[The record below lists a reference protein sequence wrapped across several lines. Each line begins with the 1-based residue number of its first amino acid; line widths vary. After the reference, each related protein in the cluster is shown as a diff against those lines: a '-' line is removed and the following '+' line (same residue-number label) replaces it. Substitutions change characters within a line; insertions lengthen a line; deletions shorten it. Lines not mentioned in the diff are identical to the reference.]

1 MMEEK
6 NFINEEKNLE
16 QKNNKGNKLFEGILI
31 GILLITIGA
40 CGMYF
45 VLQTL
50 PGTTIVNKSEKEV
63 TVNENGIADAV
74 EKVYDSVVIVNV
86 YKNQKIY
93 GSGSGFIFK
102 RDGNKYYVMTNNHV
116 AENAD
121 SIKVILSDDTT
132 YDVTLVGM
140 DKYLDIAVLSFESN
154 KDHSISEIGSST
166 NSRVGDTVFTVGAPI
181 DSSVYSWTVT
191 RGILSGKD
199 RKVTV
204 STNSN
209 SNAADYIRTALT
221 TDAVIN
227 SGNSGGPLCNSN
239 GEVIGITNMKLVSTG
254 IEGMSF
260 AIPID
265 DAMQYANKLINGEDV
280 SRPAVGITMSDI
292 ANSAYLYYYYGIR
305 LPENVE
311 SGIIV
316 TSVVKDSP
324 AQKAGMEAGDIVT
337 ELNGTKVGSMAE
349 FKYELYK
356 YKPGDKI
363 KIKIN
368 RDGSEKELE
377 VTLTKSSQ
385 Q

>member
-6 NFINEEKNLE
+6 EIVKN
-16 QKNNKGNKLFEGILI
+16 KNNKFFEGILI
-31 GILLITIGA
+31 GILLIVVGA

-45 VLQTL
+45 ILQAL

-74 EKVYDSVVIVNV
+74 EKVYDSVVVVNV
-86 YKNQKIY
+86 YRSQKLY

-102 RDGNKYYVMTNNHV
+102 KDGNKYYVMTNNHV

-121 SIKVILSDDTT
+121 SIKVILSDDSS
-132 YDVTLVGM
+132 YDTTLVGM
-140 DKYLDIAVLSFESN
+140 DKYLDIAVLSFESD
-154 KDHSISEIGSST
+154 KDHSISEIGSS
-166 NSRVGDTVFTVGAPI
+166 NDARVGDTVFTVGAPI
-181 DSSVYSWTVT
+181 DSTVYSWTVT

-209 SNAADYIRTALT
+209 SNVADYIRTALT

-260 AIPID
+260 AIPIEE
-265 DAMQYANKLINGEDV
+265 AMQYANKLISGEDV
-280 SRPAVGITMSDI
+280 SRPAVGITMSEI
-292 ANSAYLYYYYGIR
+292 GNSAYLYYYYGIR
-305 LPENVE
+305 IPDNIT
-311 SGIIV
+311 SGVIV
-316 TSVVKDSP
+316 TSVVKSSP
-324 AQKAGMEAGDIVT
+324 AEKAGIVAGDVVLEI
-337 ELNGTKVGSMAE
+337 NGTKVSSMAE

-363 KIKIN
+363 KIKVN
-368 RDGSEKELE
+368 SNGTEKELD
-377 VTLTKSSQ
+377 VTLTKSDQ
-385 Q
+385 

>member
-1 MMEEK
+1 MKE
-6 NFINEEKNLE
+6 NENNK
-16 QKNNKGNKLFEGILI
+16 KNNNGKLFEGILL

-45 VLQTL
+45 IIQAL

-74 EKVYDSVVIVNV
+74 EKVYDSVVIVTV
-86 YKNQKIY
+86 YRNSKPY

-102 RDGNKYYVMTNNHV
+102 KDGNKYYVMTNNHV
-116 AENAD
+116 AESAQ
-121 SIKVILSDDTT
+121 SIKVTLSDDTS
-132 YDVTLVGM
+132 YDTTLVGM
-140 DKYLDIAVLSFESN
+140 DKYLDIAVLSFESD
-154 KDHSISEIGSST
+154 KEHSVSEIGSS
-166 NSRVGDTVFTVGAPI
+166 NDARVGDTVFTVGAPI
-181 DSSVYSWTVT
+181 DSNVYSWTVT

-204 STNSN
+204 STTSN
-209 SNAADYIRTALT
+209 SNVADYIRTALT

-265 DAMQYANKLINGEDV
+265 EAMQYANKLINGEEV
-280 SRPAVGITMSDI
+280 SRPAVGITMSDVG
-292 ANSAYLYYYYGIR
+292 NSAYLYYYYGIKI
-305 LPENVE
+305 PDDIT
-311 SGIIV
+311 SGVIV
-316 TSVVKDSP
+316 TSVVKSSP
-324 AQKAGMEAGDIVT
+324 AEKAGIETGDVVI
-337 ELNGTKVGSMAE
+337 ELNGAKVSSMAE

-356 YKPGDKI
+356 YKPNDQIRI
-363 KIKIN
+363 KVN
-368 RDGSEKELE
+368 RNGSEKEFD
-377 VTLTKSSQ
+377 VTLTKSDQ
-385 Q
+385 

>member
-6 NFINEEKNLE
+6 EIV
-16 QKNNKGNKLFEGILI
+16 KNNKGNKFFEGLLV
-31 GILLITIGA
+31 GILLIAIGA
-40 CGMYF
+40 CGTYF
-45 VLQTL
+45 ILQTI

-86 YKNQKIY
+86 YNNKKIY

-102 RDGNKYYVMTNNHV
+102 KDGNKYYLMTNNHV

-121 SIKVILSDDTT
+121 SIKVTLSDDTS
-132 YDVTLVGM
+132 YDTTLVGT
-140 DKYLDIAVLSFESN
+140 DKYLDIAVLAFESD
-154 KDHSISEIGSST
+154 KDHAIAEIGSS
-166 NSRVGDTVFTVGAPI
+166 NDARVGDTVFTVGAPI
-181 DSSVYSWTVT
+181 DSTVYSWTVT

-199 RKVTV
+199 RKVSV

-209 SNAADYIRTALT
+209 SNLADYIRTALT

-280 SRPAVGITMSDI
+280 SRPAIGITMSDI
-292 ANSAYLYYYYGIR
+292 TNSAYLYYYYGIR
-305 LPENVE
+305 IPDNVE
-311 SGIIV
+311 NGVIV
-316 TSVVKDSP
+316 TSVLKDRTKK
-324 AQKAGMEAGDIVT
+324 KAGMESGDIVI
-337 ELNGTKVGSMAE
+337 ELNGTKISSMAE

-356 YKPGDKI
+356 YKPNDKI
-363 KIKIN
+363 KIKVN
-368 RDGSEKELE
+368 RDGNEKELE
-377 VTLTKSSQ
+377 VTLTKSDQ
-385 Q
+385 

>member
-1 MMEEK
+1 MDDK
-6 NFINEEKNLE
+6 KVIKKGN
-16 QKNNKGNKLFEGILI
+16 GNKLFEGILI

-45 VLQTL
+45 VLQAL
-50 PGTTIVNKSEKEV
+50 PNTTIVNKSEKEV

-86 YKNQKIY
+86 YNNGKIY

-102 RDGNKYYVMTNNHV
+102 RDNNKYYVMTNNHV
-116 AENAD
+116 AEGAD
-121 SIKVILSDDTT
+121 SIKVVLSDDST
-132 YDVTLVGM
+132 YDTTLVGT
-140 DKYLDIAVLSFESN
+140 DRYLDIAVLAFESN
-154 KDHSISEIGSST
+154 KDHSISEIGSSS
-166 NSRVGDTVFTVGAPI
+166 NARVGDTVFTVGAPI

-209 SNAADYIRTALT
+209 SNVADYIRTALT

-239 GEVIGITNMKLVSTG
+239 GEVIGITNMKLVSSG

-265 DAMQYANKLINGEDV
+265 EAMQYANKLLNGEDV
-280 SRPAVGITMSDI
+280 SRPVVGITMSDI
-292 ANSAYLYYYYGIR
+292 ANSAYIYYYYGIR
-305 LPENVE
+305 VPENVT
-311 SGIIV
+311 SGVIV
-316 TSVVKDSP
+316 TSIVKGSP
-324 AQKAGMEAGDIVT
+324 AEKGGIKIGDIVI
-337 ELNGTKVGSMAE
+337 ELNGSKVSSMAE

-356 YKPGDKI
+356 YKPGDNVKI
-363 KIKIN
+363 KVN
-368 RDGSEKELE
+368 RDGNEKELDI
-377 VTLTKSSQ
+377 TLTKSDQ
-385 Q
+385 K

>member
-1 MMEEK
+1 MDDK
-6 NFINEEKNLE
+6 KVIKKGN
-16 QKNNKGNKLFEGILI
+16 GNKLFEGILI

-45 VLQTL
+45 VLQAL

-86 YKNQKIY
+86 YSNGKIY

-102 RDGNKYYVMTNNHV
+102 RDNNKYYVMTNNHV
-116 AENAD
+116 AEGAD
-121 SIKVILSDDTT
+121 SIKVVLSDDST
-132 YDVTLVGM
+132 YDTTLVGM
-140 DKYLDIAVLSFESN
+140 DRYLDIAVLAFESN
-154 KDHSISEIGSST
+154 KDHSISEIGSSS
-166 NSRVGDTVFTVGAPI
+166 NARVGDTVFTVGAPI

-209 SNAADYIRTALT
+209 SNVADYIRTALT

-239 GEVIGITNMKLVSTG
+239 GEVIGITNMKLVSSG

-265 DAMQYANKLINGEDV
+265 EAMQYANKLLNGEDV

-292 ANSAYLYYYYGIR
+292 ANSAYIYYYYGIR
-305 LPENVE
+305 VPENVT
-311 SGIIV
+311 SGVIV
-316 TSVVKDSP
+316 TSIVKGSP
-324 AQKAGMEAGDIVT
+324 AEKGGIKTGDIVI
-337 ELNGTKVGSMAE
+337 ELHGSKVSSMAE

-356 YKPGDKI
+356 YKPGDNVKI
-363 KIKIN
+363 KVN
-368 RDGSEKELE
+368 RDGNEKELDI
-377 VTLTKSSQ
+377 TLTKSDQ
-385 Q
+385 K

>member
-1 MMEEK
+1 MEEK
-6 NFINEEKNLE
+6 VIEKR
-16 QKNNKGNKLFEGILI
+16 NKGNKLFEGILI

-40 CGMYF
+40 CGCYF
-45 VLQTL
+45 VIQAL

-86 YKNQKIY
+86 YKNQKMY

-102 RDGNKYYVMTNNHV
+102 KDGNKYYIMTNNHV

-121 SIKVILSDDTT
+121 SIKVILSDDNS
-132 YDVTLVGM
+132 YDVKLVGM
-140 DKYLDIAVLSFESN
+140 DKYLDIAVLLFESD
-154 KDHSISEIGSST
+154 KDHAISEIGSST
-166 NSRVGDTVFTVGAPI
+166 NARVGDTVFTVGAPI

-199 RKVTV
+199 RKVSV
-204 STNSN
+204 STSSN
-209 SNAADYIRTALT
+209 SNIADYIRTALT

-260 AIPID
+260 AIPIEE
-265 DAMQYANKLINGEDV
+265 AMQYANKLINGEDV

-292 ANSAYLYYYYGIR
+292 GNSAYLYYYYGIR
-305 LPENVE
+305 LPENVT
-311 SGIIV
+311 SGVIV
-316 TSVVKDSP
+316 TSVVKNSP
-324 AQKAGMEAGDIVT
+324 AQKAGIEAGDIIT
-337 ELNGTKVGSMAE
+337 EVNGTKVSSMAE

-368 RDGSEKELE
+368 RDGTEKELE

>member
-1 MMEEK
+1 MDDK
-6 NFINEEKNLE
+6 KAIKKGN
-16 QKNNKGNKLFEGILI
+16 GNKLFEGILI

-45 VLQTL
+45 VLQAL

-86 YKNQKIY
+86 YNNGKIY

-102 RDGNKYYVMTNNHV
+102 RDNNKYYVMTNNHV
-116 AENAD
+116 AEGAD
-121 SIKVILSDDTT
+121 SIKVVLSDDST
-132 YDVTLVGM
+132 YDTTLVGT
-140 DKYLDIAVLSFESN
+140 DRYLDIAVLAFESN
-154 KDHSISEIGSST
+154 KDHSISEIGSSS
-166 NSRVGDTVFTVGAPI
+166 NARVGDTVFTVGAPI

-209 SNAADYIRTALT
+209 SNVADYIRTALT

-239 GEVIGITNMKLVSTG
+239 GEVIGITNMKLVSSG

-265 DAMQYANKLINGEDV
+265 EAMQYANKLLNGEDV

-292 ANSAYLYYYYGIR
+292 ANSAYIYYYYGIR
-305 LPENVE
+305 VPENVT
-311 SGIIV
+311 SGVIV
-316 TSVVKDSP
+316 TSIVKGSP
-324 AQKAGMEAGDIVT
+324 AEKGGIKTGDIVI
-337 ELNGTKVGSMAE
+337 ELNGSKVSSMAE

-356 YKPGDKI
+356 YKPGDNVKI
-363 KIKIN
+363 KVN
-368 RDGSEKELE
+368 RDGNEKELDI
-377 VTLTKSSQ
+377 TLTKSDQ
-385 Q
+385 K

>member
-1 MMEEK
+1 MEEK
-6 NFINEEKNLE
+6 NVNLE
-16 QKNNKGNKLFEGILI
+16 NSNNKNNKFFEGILI
-31 GILLITIGA
+31 GILLIAIGA

-45 VLQTL
+45 IIQAL

-74 EKVYDSVVIVNV
+74 EKVYDSVVIVTV
-86 YKNQKIY
+86 YKNQKPY

-102 RDGNKYYVMTNNHV
+102 RDGNKYFIMTNNHV
-116 AENAD
+116 AEGAE
-121 SIKVILSDDTT
+121 SIKVTLSDDTS
-132 YDVTLVGM
+132 YDTTLVGM
-140 DKYLDIAVLSFESN
+140 DKYLDIAVLAFESD
-154 KDHSISEIGSST
+154 KDHSVSEIGSSS

-181 DSSVYSWTVT
+181 DSNVYSWTVT

-199 RKVTV
+199 RKVSV
-204 STNSN
+204 STSSN
-209 SNAADYIRTALT
+209 SNVADYIRTALT

-265 DAMQYANKLINGEDV
+265 EAMQYANKLISGEDV

-292 ANSAYLYYYYGIR
+292 GNSAYLYYYYGIR
-305 LPENVE
+305 IPDDIT
-311 SGIIV
+311 SGVIV
-316 TSVVKDSP
+316 TSVVKNSP
-324 AQKAGMEAGDIVT
+324 AEKGGIEAGDVVIEV
-337 ELNGTKVGSMAE
+337 NGTKVSSMAE

-356 YKPGDKI
+356 YKPNDKI
-363 KIKIN
+363 KVKIN
-368 RDGSEKELE
+368 RNGSEKELDI
-377 VTLTKSSQ
+377 TLTKSDQ
-385 Q
+385 

>member
-1 MMEEK
+1 MDDK
-6 NFINEEKNLE
+6 KAIKKGN
-16 QKNNKGNKLFEGILI
+16 GNKLFEGILI

-45 VLQTL
+45 VLQAL

-86 YKNQKIY
+86 YNNGKIY

-102 RDGNKYYVMTNNHV
+102 RDNNKYYVMTNNHV
-116 AENAD
+116 AEGAD
-121 SIKVILSDDTT
+121 SIKVVLSDDST
-132 YDVTLVGM
+132 YDTTLVGT
-140 DKYLDIAVLSFESN
+140 DRYLDIAVLAFESN
-154 KDHSISEIGSST
+154 KDHSISEIGSSS
-166 NSRVGDTVFTVGAPI
+166 NARVGDTVFTVGAPI

-209 SNAADYIRTALT
+209 SNVADYIRTALT

-239 GEVIGITNMKLVSTG
+239 GEVIGITNMKLVSSG

-265 DAMQYANKLINGEDV
+265 EAMQYANKLLNGEDV

-292 ANSAYLYYYYGIR
+292 ANSAYIYYYYGIR
-305 LPENVE
+305 VPENVT
-311 SGIIV
+311 SGVIV
-316 TSVVKDSP
+316 TSIVKGSP
-324 AQKAGMEAGDIVT
+324 AEKGGIKTGDIVI
-337 ELNGTKVGSMAE
+337 ELNGSKVSSMAE

-356 YKPGDKI
+356 YKPGDNVKI
-363 KIKIN
+363 KVN
-368 RDGSEKELE
+368 RDGNEKELDI
-377 VTLTKSSQ
+377 TLTKSEQ
-385 Q
+385 K

>member
-1 MMEEK
+1 MEEK
-6 NFINEEKNLE
+6 EIVK
-16 QKNNKGNKLFEGILI
+16 KNNGNKLFEGILI
-31 GILLITIGA
+31 GILLIAIGA

-45 VLQTL
+45 VLQAI

-74 EKVYDSVVIVNV
+74 EKVYDSVVIVDV
-86 YKNQKIY
+86 YKNNKIY

-102 RDGNKYYVMTNNHV
+102 KDGNKYYLMTNNHV
-116 AENAD
+116 AESAD
-121 SIKVILSDDTT
+121 SIKVVLSDDSS
-132 YDVTLVGM
+132 YDTTLVGM

-154 KDHSISEIGSST
+154 KDYSVAEIGSS
-166 NSRVGDTVFTVGAPI
+166 SDARVGDTVFTVGAPI
-181 DSSVYSWTVT
+181 DSTVYSWTVT

-199 RKVTV
+199 RKVSV

-265 DAMQYANKLINGEDV
+265 DAMQYVNKLISGEDV

-292 ANSAYLYYYYGIR
+292 TNSAYLYYYYGIR
-305 LPENVE
+305 IPDNVE

-316 TSVVKDSP
+316 TSVLKDSP
-324 AQKAGMEAGDIVT
+324 AEKAGMKTGDVVIEV
-337 ELNGTKVGSMAE
+337 NGTKVTSMAE

-356 YKPGDKI
+356 YKPNDKI
-363 KIKIN
+363 KIRVN

-377 VTLTKSSQ
+377 VTLTKSEQ
-385 Q
+385 

>member
-1 MMEEK
+1 MEEK
-6 NFINEEKNLE
+6 VIEKR
-16 QKNNKGNKLFEGILI
+16 NKGNKLFEGILI

-40 CGMYF
+40 CGCYF
-45 VLQTL
+45 VIQAL

-86 YKNQKIY
+86 YKNQKMY

-102 RDGNKYYVMTNNHV
+102 KDGNKYYIMTNNHV

-121 SIKVILSDDTT
+121 SIKVILSDDNS
-132 YDVTLVGM
+132 YDVKLVGM
-140 DKYLDIAVLSFESN
+140 DKYLDIAVLLFESD
-154 KDHSISEIGSST
+154 KDHAISEIGSST
-166 NSRVGDTVFTVGAPI
+166 NARVGDTVFTVGAPI

-199 RKVTV
+199 RKVSV
-204 STNSN
+204 STSSN
-209 SNAADYIRTALT
+209 SNIADYIRTALT

-260 AIPID
+260 AIPIEE
-265 DAMQYANKLINGEDV
+265 AMQYANKLINGEDV

-292 ANSAYLYYYYGIR
+292 GNSAYLYYYYGIR
-305 LPENVE
+305 LPENVT
-311 SGIIV
+311 SGVIV
-316 TSVVKDSP
+316 TSVVKNSP
-324 AQKAGMEAGDIVT
+324 AQNAGIEAGDIIT
-337 ELNGTKVGSMAE
+337 EVNGTKVSSMAE

-368 RDGSEKELE
+368 RDGTEKELE

>member
-1 MMEEK
+1 MKENSNGRK
-6 NFINEEKNLE
+6 I
-16 QKNNKGNKLFEGILI
+16 FEGILI

-45 VLQTL
+45 ILKTI

-86 YKNQKIY
+86 YRNQKLY

-102 RDGNKYYVMTNNHV
+102 KDNNKYFLITNNHV
-116 AENAD
+116 VESANTT
-121 SIKVILSDDTT
+121 KVTLSDDSS
-132 YDVTLVGM
+132 YDTTLVGT
-140 DKYLDIAVLSFESN
+140 DKYLDIAVLAFESD
-154 KDHSISEIGSST
+154 KDHSIAEIGSS
-166 NSRVGDTVFTVGAPI
+166 SEARVGDTVFTVGAPI
-181 DSSVYSWTVT
+181 DSTVYSWTVT

-199 RKVTV
+199 RKVSV
-204 STNSN
+204 STTSN

-280 SRPAVGITMSDI
+280 SRPAIGISISDI
-292 ANSAYLYYYYGIR
+292 ANSAYLYYFYGISI
-305 LPENVE
+305 PDNVT
-311 SGIIV
+311 SGVIV

-324 AQKAGMEAGDIVT
+324 AEKAGIKEGDIII
-337 ELNGTKVGSMAE
+337 ELNGTKVSSMAE

-356 YKPGDKI
+356 SKPGDKV
-363 KIKIN
+363 KVKIN
-368 RDGSEKELE
+368 RDGKENE
-377 VTLTKSSQ
+377 YDVTLTKSAQ

>member
-1 MMEEK
+1 MEE
-6 NFINEEKNLE
+6 
-16 QKNNKGNKLFEGILI
+16 NKTFNKGNGNKLFEGILI

-40 CGMYF
+40 CGCYF
-45 VLQTL
+45 VLQAL

-86 YKNQKIY
+86 YKNQKLY

-116 AENAD
+116 VESAD
-121 SIKVILSDDTT
+121 STKVSLSDDSS
-132 YDVTLVGM
+132 YDVKLVGT
-140 DKYLDIAVLSFESN
+140 DKYLDIAVVSFESN
-154 KDHSISEIGSST
+154 KDHGISQIGSSS
-166 NSRVGDTVFTVGAPI
+166 NARVGDTVFTVGAPI
-181 DSSVYSWTVT
+181 DSTVYSWTVT

-199 RKVTV
+199 RKVSV
-204 STNSN
+204 STTSN

-239 GEVIGITNMKLVSTG
+239 GEVIGITNMKLVSSG

-292 ANSAYLYYYYGIR
+292 TNPAYLYYYYGIQI
-305 LPENVE
+305 PENVE
-311 SGIIV
+311 SGVIV
-316 TSVVKDSP
+316 TSVVKNSP
-324 AQKAGMEAGDIVT
+324 AQTAGIEAGDIVT
-337 ELNGTKVGSMAE
+337 EVNSTKIGSMAE

-363 KIKIN
+363 KIKVN
-368 RDGSEKELE
+368 RDGNEKELE
-377 VTLTKSSQ
+377 VTLTKNTQ